1 MGVKDAVCV
10 TFGMKINLNAQLSIP
25 NTLIFQKNLMKL
37 KVFTLSAI
45 VAVLLATSPS
55 AFAQKPIPVNNGG
68 GFISYGAHRST
79 IEGGLNFSEG
89 ITVVLPQVR
98 YRYFLC
104 DRYAIRGTLN
114 AATNRD
120 VEYVYS
126 NPDNFDGLFGTRTV
140 IDRSWGLQ
148 GGLEYHPSGSRR
160 VSPYFGVV
168 AGIGFGRNKELWK
181 DYDQDDAGDGF
192 HIINTTASLNA
203 PFFAYN
209 FGAVAGVDIYLI
221 ENLYMGLEL
230 NWLMNVQN
238 NSIAEF
244 ELKNVDGIL
253 KENQSPPSRKV
264 STNFS
269 ALPTVRVGW
278 RF

>member
-1 MGVKDAVCV
+1 
-10 TFGMKINLNAQLSIP
+10 
-25 NTLIFQKNLMKL
+25 MKL

-126 NPDNFDGLFGTRTV
+126 NPDFVGKIGTRTV
-140 IDRSWGLQ
+140 INRSWGLQ

-181 DYDQDDAGDGF
+181 DYYRASDTVIGIYEYQ
-192 HIINTTASLNA
+192 TTASVNA

-221 ENLYMGLEL
+221 ENLYMGLEF
-230 NWLMNVQN
+230 NWLMNVRN
-238 NSIAEF
+238 NRIVEF
-244 ELKNVDGIL
+244 EIESLDGSF
-253 KENQSPPSRKV
+253 KENQSPSSRKV